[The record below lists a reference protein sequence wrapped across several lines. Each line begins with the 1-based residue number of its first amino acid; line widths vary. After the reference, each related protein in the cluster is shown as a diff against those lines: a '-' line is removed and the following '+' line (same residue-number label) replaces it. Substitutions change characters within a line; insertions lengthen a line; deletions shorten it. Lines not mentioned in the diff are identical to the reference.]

1 MTSFALSVTSGS
13 TEMQSS
19 FGTGCVSSNCRSRSS
34 RHSAWRNCGGFS
46 RWDDVR
52 DRRNPLRSLPEY
64 SQELSIVTI
73 RYSMCMGFSG
83 HAGVNQYAQ
92 RTISTPDTQDG
103 PAWQN
108 SDGTWDGPIGE
119 NVAKAIA
126 RGYTSRTEP
135 YRGYFFQVLKGQC
148 PAAPLGELDY
158 VVKGVMIGGFALIA
172 APRQERPLA
181 ADFKSLDRHFTICCY
196 MTPGSII
203 DVSAVKAS
211 YINPIIRLM
220 HTFRKPVAMQGRK
233 ARSPRLRLH

>member
-1 MTSFALSVTSGS
+1 
-13 TEMQSS
+13 
-19 FGTGCVSSNCRSRSS
+19 
-34 RHSAWRNCGGFS
+34 
-46 RWDDVR
+46 
-52 DRRNPLRSLPEY
+52 
-64 SQELSIVTI
+64 
-73 RYSMCMGFSG
+73 MGFSG

-103 PAWQN
+103 LAWQN

-172 APRQERPLA
+172 APRQERPFA

-211 YINPIIRLM
+211 YVDPIIRLM